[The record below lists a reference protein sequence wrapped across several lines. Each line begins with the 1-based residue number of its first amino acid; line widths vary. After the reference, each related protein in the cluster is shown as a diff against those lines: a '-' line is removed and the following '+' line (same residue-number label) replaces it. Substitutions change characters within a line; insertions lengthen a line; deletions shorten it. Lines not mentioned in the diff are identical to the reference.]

1 MTISIFKN
9 IKDTTQPFE
18 RHVMHILERIREG
31 ASKETIKEIRTER
44 DKTRR
49 NELKQDLP
57 AICFSGTFK
66 KRADNALIKHSGLM
80 CLDFDGYDR
89 QKDLL
94 EDKEKFK
101 QNKFVYSVFL
111 SPSGKGLKVL
121 VKVPADENNHKNYF
135 NSLEKYFK
143 SDKFD
148 KTCKNVSRVCYESY
162 DPLIH
167 INENS
172 SVWDKVEEDSYT
184 ELMKNR
190 DKPSIPITDENKI
203 IDILVKWWEKKYP
216 MVEGQRNHN
225 VYILAA
231 AFNDFGINR
240 SLAEF
245 YLRQYA
251 AEGFNEEE
259 IMATIVSAYSHTAK
273 FGSRYYEDQD
283 KMQYVRDEIVT
294 GKPSAAY

>member
-1 MTISIFKN
+1 M
-9 IKDTTQPFE
+9 
-18 RHVMHILERIREG
+18 
-31 ASKETIKEIRTER
+31 
-44 DKTRR
+44 
-49 NELKQDLP
+49 
-57 AICFSGTFK
+57 
-66 KRADNALIKHSGLM
+66 
-80 CLDFDGYDR
+80 
-89 QKDLL
+89 

-148 KTCKNVSRVCYESY
+148 KTCKNISRVCYESY

-167 INENS
+167 INETS

-216 MVEGQRNHN
+216 MVRR
-225 VYILAA
+225 
-231 AFNDFGINR
+231 R
-240 SLAEF
+240 S
-245 YLRQYA
+245 
-251 AEGFNEEE
+251 
-259 IMATIVSAYSHTAK
+259 
-273 FGSRYYEDQD
+273 
-283 KMQYVRDEIVT
+283 
-294 GKPSAAY
+294 